1 MVEPVVTNL
10 NKLIADISSMLS
22 RLISED
28 IQLSIEPAE
37 TVGNV
42 RVDRGQVEQVLT
54 NLVVNARDA
63 MPHGGELTIR
73 TAVRTPDAAFLRTH
87 PELSSRPYAVLE
99 VQDTGTGIPEDVKS
113 RMFDPMFTTKARGK
127 GTGLGLATVYGI
139 TREMGGNVTV
149 DTEVGV
155 GTTMSVYLPI
165 VDEEETDGAIPVES
179 ALAGGDETILVV
191 EDDFRLRRIA
201 VQLLQEHGYTVI
213 AAENGV
219 DALTQLEA
227 YQGALH
233 LLLTDVVM
241 PKMGGRDVA
250 ERIRALRPSV
260 KVLFFSGYAD
270 DDVLRLKLAAGGS
283 SYLVKPFTAES
294 LTAAVREALDRAVD

>member
-1 MVEPVVTNL
+1 M
-10 NKLIADISSMLS
+10 
-22 RLISED
+22 
-28 IQLSIEPAE
+28 
-37 TVGNV
+37 
-42 RVDRGQVEQVLT
+42 
-54 NLVVNARDA
+54 
-63 MPHGGELTIR
+63 
-73 TAVRTPDAAFLRTH
+73 
-87 PELSSRPYAVLE
+87 
-99 VQDTGTGIPEDVKS
+99 
-113 RMFDPMFTTKARGK
+113 
-127 GTGLGLATVYGI
+127 
-139 TREMGGNVTV
+139 
-149 DTEVGV
+149 
-155 GTTMSVYLPI
+155 
-165 VDEEETDGAIPVES
+165 
-179 ALAGGDETILVV
+179 
-191 EDDFRLRRIA
+191 
-201 VQLLQEHGYTVI
+201 
-213 AAENGV
+213 